1 MLSYIIILYTIII
14 IIIIS
19 IIQQYILIDKLKKD
33 KYKNKNKRF
42 ENNNNYYIIENE
54 DKNENYYRNLYNDNI
69 IKRYD
74 EKKIYD
80 ILEEPSKRPSRS
92 EIGDIGF
99 RKYINIATQGYPD
112 NYHLIGI
119 LINNEGFENKILKLY
134 GREKYPR
141 SILWEYYTIISD
153 GNDMI
158 KIEINNKNNKEL
170 YTDDIIYIDELK
182 KNYKVKMYSNDELKY
197 NPNIY

>member
-1 MLSYIIILYTIII
+1 MISYIIILYSIII
-14 IIIIS
+14 VIIIS
-19 IIQQYILIDKLKKD
+19 IIQQYILIDKLKKE
-33 KYKNKNKRF
+33 KRNKRF
-42 ENNNNYYIIENE
+42 EDNNNYYIIENKDKDE
-54 DKNENYYRNLYNDNI
+54 DYYRKLYNDNI

-119 LINNEGFENKILKLY
+119 LINNEGYENKILKLY

-158 KIEINNKNNKEL
+158 KIELNNKNNKEL
-170 YTDDIIYIDELK
+170 FTGDNIYIEELK
-182 KNYKVKMYSNDELKY
+182 KNYEVKLYSTDELKY
-197 NPNIY
+197 NPNIF

>member
-1 MLSYIIILYTIII
+1 MISYIIILYSIII
-14 IIIIS
+14 VIIVS
-19 IIQQYILIDKLKKD
+19 IIQQYILIDKLRKD
-33 KYKNKNKRF
+33 KYKNKKF
-42 ENNNNYYIIENE
+42 NNNNYYIIENE
-54 DKNENYYRNLYNDNI
+54 DKDEEYYRKLYNDNI

-74 EKKIYD
+74 EKKIFD

-99 RKYINIATQGYPD
+99 RRYINIATQGYPD

-119 LINNEGFENKILKLY
+119 LMNNEGFENRILKLY

-170 YTDDIIYIDELK
+170 YTGDKIYIEELK
-182 KNYKVKMYSNDELKY
+182 KEYEVKMYSNDELKY

>member
-1 MLSYIIILYTIII
+1 MISYIIILYTIII

-19 IIQQYILIDKLKKD
+19 LIYQYLLIEKIKKD
-33 KYKNKNKRF
+33 KYKNKYKKF
-42 ENNNNYYIIENE
+42 NNNYYIIENE
-54 DKNENYYRNLYNDNI
+54 DKNEEYYRKLYNDNI

-74 EKKIYD
+74 ERKIYD
-80 ILEEPSKRPSRS
+80 VLEEPSKRPSRS

-99 RKYINIATQGYPD
+99 RRYINIATQGYPD

-119 LINNEGFENKILKLY
+119 LMNNEGFENRILKLY

-170 YTDDIIYIDELK
+170 YTGDKIYIEELNK
-182 KNYKVKMYSNDELKY
+182 EYEVKMYSNDELKY

>member
-1 MLSYIIILYTIII
+1 MISYIIILYTIII

-19 IIQQYILIDKLKKD
+19 IIHQYILIKKIRKLKKI
-33 KYKNKNKRF
+33 KNK
-42 ENNNNYYIIENE
+42 ENDYYIIERKDNE
-54 DKNENYYRNLYNDNI
+54 YYNKLYNDNI

-119 LINNEGFENKILKLY
+119 LINNEGYENRILKLY
-134 GREKYPR
+134 GREKYPK

-170 YTDDIIYIDELK
+170 YTGDKIYIDELNK
-182 KNYKVKMYSNDELKY
+182 EYEIKMYSNDELKY

>member
-1 MLSYIIILYTIII
+1 MISYIIILYTIII

-19 IIQQYILIDKLKKD
+19 LIYQYLLIEKIKKD
-33 KYKNKNKRF
+33 KYKNKYKKF
-42 ENNNNYYIIENE
+42 NNNYYIIENE
-54 DKNENYYRNLYNDNI
+54 DKNEEYYRKLYNDNI

-80 ILEEPSKRPSRS
+80 VLEEPSKRPSRS

-99 RKYINIATQGYPD
+99 RRYINIATQGYPD

-119 LINNEGFENKILKLY
+119 LMNNEGFENRILKLY

-170 YTDDIIYIDELK
+170 YTGDKIYIEELNK
-182 KNYKVKMYSNDELKY
+182 EYEVKMYSNDELKY

>member
-1 MLSYIIILYTIII
+1 MISYIIILYTIII
-14 IIIIS
+14 VIIIS
-19 IIQQYILIDKLKKD
+19 IIQQYILIDKLRKD
-33 KYKNKNKRF
+33 KIKNRNKRF
-42 ENNNNYYIIENE
+42 ENNNYYIIENE
-54 DKNENYYRNLYNDNI
+54 DKNDDYYRKLYNNNI

-80 ILEEPSKRPSRS
+80 VLEEPSKRPSRS

-99 RKYINIATQGYPD
+99 RRYINISTQGYPD

-119 LINNEGFENKILKLY
+119 LMNNEGFENRILKLY

-141 SILWEYYTIISD
+141 SIQWEYYTIISD

-170 YTDDIIYIDELK
+170 YTGDKIYIEELK
-182 KNYKVKMYSNDELKY
+182 KEYEVKMYSTDELRY